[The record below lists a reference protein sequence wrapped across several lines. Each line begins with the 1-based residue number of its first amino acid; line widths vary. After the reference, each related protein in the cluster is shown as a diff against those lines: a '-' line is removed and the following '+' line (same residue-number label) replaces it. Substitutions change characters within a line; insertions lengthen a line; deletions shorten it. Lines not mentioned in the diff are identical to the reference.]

1 MNISPIPTLFSKLST
16 LTVAFDKEAYSRI
29 ILKGSDAKT
38 FLHNISTNEVISKKT
53 GDSSLN
59 ILVSQKGRMVELL
72 HQHIIADDTILLITP
87 HKQSQDLIDWMD
99 QFLFTEEVE
108 IQDVSNQG
116 GLIWW
121 LGPLNF
127 DNYKENFIIIPS
139 FNFVDENNQK
149 ISSQLIYHD
158 QKSAAEIL
166 KFCAPD
172 EIINDEAIFETLR
185 IAAGIP
191 WYPNEI
197 NQLYNP
203 IELGLNVAI
212 NWTKGCYIGQEV
224 ISRLDTYQK
233 QSKQLCLVN
242 IDGTAFSELQNGQ
255 NISIETKDVGVITS
269 VAPIYWA
276 NHASAMAII
285 KQRPEA
291 EFCTEAKISN
301 VKPELPIS
309 LTKIST

>member
-16 LTVAFDKEAYSRI
+16 LTVAFEKQAFSRV
-29 ILKGSDAKT
+29 ILKGVDVKT
-38 FLHNISTNEVISKKT
+38 FLHNISTNEVISKNP
-53 GDSSLN
+53 GDSSIN
-59 ILVSQKGRMVELL
+59 ILASQKGRMVELL
-72 HQHIIADDTILLITP
+72 HQHIIADDTVLLITP
-87 HKQSQDLIDWMD
+87 SKEVQNLTDWID

-108 IQDVSNQG
+108 IQDVSDKG

-121 LGPLNF
+121 LGPISFNK
-127 DNYKENFIIIPS
+127 DKENLVIIPS

-149 ISSQLIYHD
+149 ISSHLIYHD

-166 KFCAPD
+166 KSCAPD
-172 EIINDEAIFETLR
+172 ETVKDENIFETMR

-197 NQLYNP
+197 NEQYNP
-203 IELGLNVAI
+203 IELGLNAAI

-242 IDGTAFSELQNGQ
+242 VDDNTFPDLQREQKVNVDDKIVGT
-255 NISIETKDVGVITS
+255 ITS
-269 VAPIYWA
+269 LAPIYWPK
-276 NHASAMAII
+276 HASALAVI
-285 KQRPEA
+285 KQKPDA
-291 EFCTEAKISN
+291 EFSTQAQICDAKQI
-301 VKPELPIS
+301 LPIS